1 MTPTHPKLRDALLLD
16 PTHRKRGLTPALF
29 RDYET
34 LLGQLFYV
42 VNYPQDQEKGASRK
56 GASPKNVADNSF
68 KITHDVLRA
77 LNAAGV
83 PYCVLKTLEDALLD
97 DEIITLDKFEAY
109 LREYLGNDYN
119 CYHDLIV
126 EEAIVPAVQPV
137 PPQPSSGQ
145 LVEDIIEFRNQYM
158 PNYQPIYDNWL
169 KQQKI
174 ALQSDQLGLGGL
186 LGQSLAIILLWL
198 KNKPGKGLSN
208 FLRTKG

>member
-1 MTPTHPKLRDALLLD
+1 M
-16 PTHRKRGLTPALF
+16 
-29 RDYET
+29 
-34 LLGQLFYV
+34 
-42 VNYPQDQEKGASRK
+42 
-56 GASPKNVADNSF
+56 
-68 KITHDVLRA
+68 
-77 LNAAGV
+77 
-83 PYCVLKTLEDALLD
+83 
-97 DEIITLDKFEAY
+97 
-109 LREYLGNDYN
+109 
-119 CYHDLIV
+119 
-126 EEAIVPAVQPV
+126 PAVQPV

-174 ALQSDQLGLGGL
+174 ALQSDQLGLSGL

>member
-1 MTPTHPKLRDALLLD
+1 MTPTHPKLRDALLRD
-16 PTHRKRGLTPALF
+16 PAHRKRGLTPARF
-29 RDYET
+29 RDYES

-42 VNYPQDQEKGASRK
+42 VNYPRDLKLAAARQTLPPKGA
-56 GASPKNVADNSF
+56 ADNSYQ
-68 KITHDVLRA
+68 ITGDVLRA

-97 DEIITLDKFEAY
+97 KEFTTRKEFEAY

-119 CYHDLIV
+119 CYQDLIV
-126 EEAIVPAVQPV
+126 SEAIVPISQPT

-145 LVEDIIEFRNQYM
+145 LIEDIIEFRSTYM

-169 KQQKI
+169 KQQKL
-174 ALQSDQLGLGGL
+174 ALQKDQLGLGGL

-208 FLRTKG
+208 FFGAKG